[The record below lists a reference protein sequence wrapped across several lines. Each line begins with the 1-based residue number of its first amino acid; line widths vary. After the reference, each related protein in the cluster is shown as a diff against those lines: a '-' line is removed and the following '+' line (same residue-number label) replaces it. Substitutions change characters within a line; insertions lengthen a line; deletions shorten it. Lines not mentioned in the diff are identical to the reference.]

1 MKLTAPR
8 FMTKVMTKAGTHK
21 RARILFVLF
30 LTFFFGFTAVA
41 QQVPSL
47 PDDPRFDQPVG
58 FSTATGGESLRAMV
72 MALAKSVGLTAVADS
87 VPDTTIMYDIGEPKP
102 FRQVWDLITTLND
115 LDYLLLD
122 NDVMVVGTPASVA
135 KLGRQNLDSD
145 VDDTVERVQR
155 FYRVIENPDDLAEVV
170 RQAVPGA
177 NVDVLANLNTLSV
190 RASEE
195 EQSEVARVLS
205 RFNPEIAQP
214 VRRVYS
220 LSNADAAT
228 LAETLTQTIV
238 SGEEETTNL
247 VDTDNNQVAN
257 EQTTVKSVVRTEDI
271 VIAADERT
279 NSVIVTAPE
288 TIQAEIA
295 TLIDALD
302 IPQPQVNVQVRIQ
315 EIQTRSAA
323 NLGIN
328 LSAGVGNFATTL
340 LDTGLQFVFDAQNAV
355 SGLNIGAVLDTLETQ
370 GLSRRVDDSNLTM
383 LNNSPGKINVGGRIE
398 LTFASLNGDIQTRT
412 LEYGVII
419 EVTPRISA
427 DGRVILEISAEVSD
441 LAVPLA
447 DGGIP
452 QRIDFTTREVTSTVT
467 LEPGQTVLLG
477 GLLQNALSTTKS
489 RTPILGSIPII
500 GSLFSTTNTEEE
512 DTELLLIVSAM
523 TIE

>member
-1 MKLTAPR
+1 MKSTSATI
-8 FMTKVMTKAGTHK
+8 TKGAKKRSSVRLVIFSLFSLLILSSFAGAQ
-21 RARILFVLF
+21 RA
-30 LTFFFGFTAVA
+30 
-41 QQVPSL
+41 SL
-47 PDDPRFDQPVG
+47 PGDPRFDQPVG
-58 FSTATGGESLRAMV
+58 FSTAAEGESLRAMV
-72 MALAKSVGLTAVADS
+72 TALAKSVGLTAVADS
-87 VPDTTIMYDIGEPKP
+87 VPDTMITYDIGEPKP
-102 FRQVWDLITTLND
+102 FRQVWDLVTTLND
-115 LDYLLLD
+115 LDYLLME
-122 NDVMVVGTPASVA
+122 NDVVVVGTPASVA
-135 KLGRQNLDSD
+135 KLEQQNPTEADEGG
-145 VDDTVERVQR
+145 ERVQR
-155 FYRVIENPDDLAEVV
+155 FYRVVENPEDLAEVV
-170 RQAVPGA
+170 RQAVPGVS
-177 NVDVLANLNTLSV
+177 VDVLANLNTLSV
-190 RASEE
+190 RALEE
-195 EQSEVARVLS
+195 EQSEVERVLS

-214 VRRVYS
+214 VRRVYP
-220 LSNADAAT
+220 LSNADAAV
-228 LAETLTQTIV
+228 LAETLTETII
-238 SGEEETTNL
+238 SGERETTNL
-247 VDTDNNQVAN
+247 IDNDNDQATD
-257 EQTTVKSVVRTEDI
+257 EQTTVNTVVRTEDI

-288 TIQAEIA
+288 TVQAEIA
-295 TLIDALD
+295 ALIEVLD

-340 LDTGLQFVFDAQNAV
+340 LNSGLQFVFDAQNAV
-355 SGLNIGAVLDTLETQ
+355 SGLNINAVLDTLETQ

-441 LAVPLA
+441 LAVPLSE
-447 DGGIP
+447 GGIP

-467 LEPGQTVLLG
+467 LAPGQTVLLG
-477 GLLQNALSTTKS
+477 GLLQNALSTTRSK
-489 RTPILGSIPII
+489 TPVLGSIPII

-523 TIE
+523 VIE